1 MFIGIII
8 LNIIEIKYC
17 KRLKIVCVNMNI
29 GTKHFFC
36 QLPSHPVPIAI
47 GSRRVPIANFS
58 QPKNT
63 PLPIDAPHCIAQFF
77 ANNSS
82 HLLQTHTPFDSCCL

>member
-47 GSRRVPIANFS
+47 GSRRLPIANFYLL
-58 QPKNT
+58 KNT
-63 PLPIDAPHCIAQFF
+63 PLPADVPHCIARFF
-77 ANNSS
+77 ANNFSR
-82 HLLQTHTPFDSCCL
+82 LLQKYSPFGPCYL